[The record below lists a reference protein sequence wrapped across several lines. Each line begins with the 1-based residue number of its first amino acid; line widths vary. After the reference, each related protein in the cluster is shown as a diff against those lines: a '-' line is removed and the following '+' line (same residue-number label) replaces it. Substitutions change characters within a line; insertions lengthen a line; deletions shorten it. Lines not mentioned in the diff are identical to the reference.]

1 MDRKN
6 KIKNKWSIFKENNPS
21 AHVFLTIVIIN
32 VVFVLVSSALLIFLP
47 ENQGRGFFEMIRFA
61 FTLMVNPSG
70 RYIYS
75 DYPISLIITTVVVLL
90 GMISLTGGTVGY
102 VTSIINGIL
111 ERAANSKSKIDLEN
125 HIVILNYN
133 NRVPALI
140 QDYCFDD
147 VDSTYIVVLS
157 NLEKD
162 YVQEKI
168 NLSYAEK
175 RKKRFK
181 HIIVRDG
188 DPMSKIDLDN
198 ISLYKAKTVLIMMP
212 DADSD
217 SNETAERIS
226 KANIET
232 TKLFM
237 FVSLY
242 LSDYGVGN
250 KKNIVVESGSQDMEY
265 MIGEY
270 KIDEDKQVTVPV
282 NFDDIIGKVLAITSI
297 MPSLHDVLRI
307 LFSFEG
313 VEMYIKDKPDISIL
327 DELKESR
334 SAMPLYDYGDKRIY
348 VAEDED
354 EIGRISKAD
363 LSVLSK
369 LVSST
374 TTNVVFAKNSILI
387 IGVSEKLSHIM
398 ESLASFAEEY
408 GNDIFVLL
416 ADTEEKREVLEN
428 YYSDPKFA
436 KILNSENQKPVIIG
450 DIYHPQ
456 EQLTEDMLRG
466 IQTILFLSDETAESE
481 HIDEK
486 PLLFWSGLRN
496 VNRKIE
502 SQDMIVEVLSAQN
515 HRMIEKKNK
524 DQIVVSDSFLGH
536 FYAQLGKDPGRL
548 DIMKDFLSTG
558 DDPEEE
564 ADNANQND
572 VDLLVLNTKSFCA
585 PDVMTKEF
593 STKREFILWMYQ
605 ATDGEYLPIGCIKDN
620 VTYMF
625 SRTESKDDALD
636 SSTWLGM
643 EETQVLFGGG
653 QKFKVED
660 MDELILV
667 KNNK

>member
-334 SAMPLYDYGDKRIY
+334 SALPLYDYGDKRIY

-354 EIGRISKAD
+354 EIGRIGKAD

-369 LVSST
+369 LVSKT
-374 TTNVVFAKNSILI
+374 ETNVAFAKNSILI
-387 IGVSEKLSHIM
+387 IGVSEKLTHIM

-408 GNDIFVLL
+408 GNNIFVLI
-416 ADTEEKREVLEN
+416 ADTAEKREVLEN
-428 YYSDPKFA
+428 YYSDPRFS
-436 KILNSENQKPVIIG
+436 KILDTENHGPVIIE

-456 EQLTEDMLRG
+456 EQLTEDMLKD

-558 DDPEEE
+558 DEPEEE
-564 ADNANQND
+564 ENNANQND

-593 STKREFILWMYQ
+593 SSKREFILWLYQ

-636 SSTWLGM
+636 SSAWLGM
-643 EETQVLFGGG
+643 EETQVLFGGDR
-653 QKFKVED
+653 KFKVED

>member
-250 KKNIVVESGSQDMEY
+250 KKNIIVESGSQDMEY

-313 VEMYIKDKPDISIL
+313 VEMYIKDKPEISIL

-334 SAMPLYDYGDKRIY
+334 SALPLYDCGDKRIY

-408 GNDIFVLL
+408 GNNIFVLL

-428 YYSDPKFA
+428 YYSDPKFT

-564 ADNANQND
+564 ADDANQND
-572 VDLLVLNTKSFCA
+572 VDLLVLNTKTFCA

-593 STKREFILWMYQ
+593 GTKREFILWMYQ

-636 SSTWLGM
+636 SSAWLGM
-643 EETQVLFGGG
+643 EETQVLFGGD